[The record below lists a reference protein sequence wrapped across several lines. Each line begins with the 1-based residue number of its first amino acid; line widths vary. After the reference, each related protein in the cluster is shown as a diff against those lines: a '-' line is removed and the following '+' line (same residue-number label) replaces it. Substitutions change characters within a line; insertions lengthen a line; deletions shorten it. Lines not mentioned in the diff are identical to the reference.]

1 MILMLLACLTRVDDD
16 VQNLRY
22 ELVPMNKDL
31 LQTTTPEIVQ
41 QVHDLLCAAQHAAL
55 AVSEVGTNHPAI
67 SRVAIATIA
76 DGTPILL
83 TSVLAPHTA
92 ALHAEGRCSL
102 LIGEVGKGDPMA
114 HPRATLFCQAE
125 LAPRAHYDDLR
136 TRFLSHHPKAK
147 NYIDLPDFG
156 FWQLQVFRISYNAG
170 FGKAF
175 AISGEEFISKD

>member
-22 ELVPMNKDL
+22 ELAPMIKKL
-31 LQTTTPEIVQ
+31 LQTTTPEIIQ
-41 QVHDLLCAAQHAAL
+41 QVHDLVGSVRHAAL
-55 AVSEVGTNHPAI
+55 AVNEVGTNHPAI
-67 SRVAIATIA
+67 SRVAMARIEN
-76 DGTPILL
+76 GTPILL
-83 TSVLAPHTA
+83 TSALAPHTA
-92 ALHAEGRCSL
+92 ALHADGRCSL

-136 TRFLSHHPKAK
+136 GRFLSHHPKAK

-156 FWQLQVFRISYNAG
+156 FWQLQVLRISYNAG

-175 AISGEEFISKD
+175 AIAGVEFISKD